1 MLGHLKITKFLERT
15 AAGTAA
21 PGGGS
26 VAALNAALGASL
38 VEMVANLTLGK
49 KGYEAAAKDMSQIA
63 ADASK
68 LRKKLVND
76 IDKDA
81 AAYTEVMRAFEKPNN
96 TDKQKKQRS
105 AAIQA
110 GLKNAALVPLGVA
123 RDALAIMDLAGRV
136 MRKGNKNALTDGA
149 VAGLTAKAAVMGALF
164 NVKTNLDFIK
174 DHKFISEITQEVD
187 RIENRIRKKEKE
199 ILSLVDL

>member
-1 MLGHLKITKFLERT
+1 MLAHLKITKFLDKT

-26 VAALNAALGASL
+26 VAALNAALAASL
-38 VEMVANLTLGK
+38 VEMVANLTAGK
-49 KGYEAAAKDMSQIA
+49 KGYENVTKDVNKIA
-63 ADASK
+63 AEAAK

-81 AAYTEVMRAFEKPNN
+81 AAYTEVMKAFQKPKI
-96 TDKQKKQRS
+96 TDEQKRQRS

-123 RDALAIMDLAGRV
+123 RDAFAIMDLAGRV
-136 MRKGNKNALTDGA
+136 IRKGNKNALTDGA
-149 VAGLTAKAAVMGALF
+149 VAALTAKAAVLGALY
-164 NVKTNLDFIK
+164 NVKTNLNFID
-174 DHKFISEITQEVD
+174 DHKFITEIAQKVD
-187 RIENRIRKKEKE
+187 RIENRIDKKEKE
-199 ILSLVDL
+199 ILSHVDL